1 MIGLRWSDIDLDN
14 KIIHV
19 KRTMRYDSRS
29 KTWLTGGPKTAN
41 SILEVPLTQEAV
53 SILMKQK
60 EQNKTLKV
68 ISIEYSDL
76 VFLHSNGAPRSN
88 QSYDINIR
96 RLCKKAGMR
105 EISMHILRHTFAT
118 RCIESGMRPKTLQ
131 MILGH
136 ANISMTMDRYIH
148 VTDDE
153 KTKELENIEAGLK
166 VI

>member
-1 MIGLRWSDIDLDN
+1 
-14 KIIHV
+14 
-19 KRTMRYDSRS
+19 MRYDSRS

-96 RLCKKAGMR
+96 SCVKRR
-105 EISMHILRHTFAT
+105 
-118 RCIESGMRPKTLQ
+118 
-131 MILGH
+131 
-136 ANISMTMDRYIH
+136 
-148 VTDDE
+148 V
-153 KTKELENIEAGLK
+153 
-166 VI
+166 

>member
-1 MIGLRWSDIDLDN
+1 
-14 KIIHV
+14 
-19 KRTMRYDSRS
+19 
-29 KTWLTGGPKTAN
+29 
-41 SILEVPLTQEAV
+41 
-53 SILMKQK
+53 MKQK

-96 RLCKKAGMR
+96 KLCKKAGMR
-105 EISMHILRHTFAT
+105 EISMHILRHIFAT

-136 ANISMTMDRYIH
+136 ANFSMTMDRYVH